1 MLKKLITA
9 GVVSLGVMGFGAAGE
24 AVAGTDIDIGI
35 GVGGGGGY
43 YQPGPSYGR
52 GRISC
57 RQGARIAASAGYR
70 RVRPVD
76 CSGSEYVYHGMRRGD
91 LFRIQIR
98 SRSGQIKDV
107 DRIRRGGGGGGWG
120 GGGGYGDDDYE
131 DY

>member
-9 GVVSLGVMGFGAAGE
+9 GIVSLGVMGFGTAGQ

-35 GVGGGGGY
+35 GVGGGY

-57 RQGARIAASAGYR
+57 RQGARIVASQGFR
-70 RVRPVD
+70 RVRPDD
-76 CSGSEYVYHGMRRGD
+76 CRGSEYKYFGQRRGD
-91 LFRIQIR
+91 LYKIVVS
-98 SRSGQIKDV
+98 SRYGQIKRV
-107 DRIRRGGGGGGWG
+107 NRVRGGGWG
-120 GGGGYGDDDYE
+120 YDEDDYD

>member
-9 GVVSLGVMGFGAAGE
+9 GVLSLGVMGFGAAGQ

-35 GVGGGGGY
+35 GVGGGGY

-57 RQGARIAASAGYR
+57 RQGARIVAREGFR
-70 RVRPVD
+70 RVRADD
-76 CSGSEYVYHGMRRGD
+76 CQGSEYRYFGRQRGD
-91 LFRIQIR
+91 LFKIVVN
-98 SRSGQIKDV
+98 SRNGRIKDV
-107 DRIRRGGGGGGWG
+107 DRIRRGGGGWG
-120 GGGGYGDDDYE
+120 GGYDDDYD

>member
-1 MLKKLITA
+1 MLKTLIIGGA
-9 GVVSLGVMGFGAAGE
+9 LSLGVLGFGTAGQ
-24 AVAGTDIDIGI
+24 AQAGTDIDIGI
-35 GVGGGGGY
+35 GVGGGGY

-57 RQGARIAASAGYR
+57 RQGARIAASYGYR

-98 SRSGQIKDV
+98 SRSGQIKNV
-107 DRIRRGGGGGGWG
+107 DRIRRGGGGWG
-120 GGGGYGDDDYE
+120 GGYDDDYD

>member
-1 MLKKLITA
+1 MLKNLITA
-9 GVVSLGVMGFGAAGE
+9 GVVSLGVLGFGTAGQ
-24 AVAGTDIDIGI
+24 AVAGTDIDIG
-35 GVGGGGGY
+35 VGIGGGGY

-76 CSGSEYVYHGMRRGD
+76 CSGSEYVYHGLRRGD
-91 LFRIQIR
+91 LYRIQVR

-107 DRIRRGGGGGGWG
+107 DRIRRGGGGWG
-120 GGGGYGDDDYE
+120 GGYDDDYD